1 MIKKQRII
9 LKISGAALKDK
20 RDNTILSKNKLLSI
34 ANQIKTLS
42 KNYQIAIVV
51 GGGNIWRGG
60 ASDLSLYREKDSHY
74 MGMIATI
81 INSYALKEVL
91 LRNKV
96 KTVLFSLLPSP
107 RVALGYKPIK
117 VKKSLEMGNV
127 VILAGGTGQP
137 FVSTDTGAAKD
148 AHELNANLIV
158 MGKDGVDGVYSDDPK
173 KNKKAIRYNKL
184 TLQEI
189 INKKLKVMDM
199 NAVEICQRNKID
211 ILVFNIERRNAI
223 VQALKNKIPTTFIS
237 YK

>member
-1 MIKKQRII
+1 
-9 LKISGAALKDK
+9 
-20 RDNTILSKNKLLSI
+20 
-34 ANQIKTLS
+34 
-42 KNYQIAIVV
+42 
-51 GGGNIWRGG
+51 
-60 ASDLSLYREKDSHY
+60 